1 MWKRFLVKKY
11 FCRKILMT
19 RGEKVWETFVR
30 AEDDGPSRAR
40 IKFSRILYVSGQKI
54 FHQKN
59 ICDKGH
65 RLVSKLHIAEVAQL
79 VEHSPEEGRVT
90 GSTPV
95 LSTNKNIPK

>member
-1 MWKRFLVKKY
+1 
-11 FCRKILMT
+11 
-19 RGEKVWETFVR
+19 
-30 AEDDGPSRAR
+30 
-40 IKFSRILYVSGQKI
+40 VSGQKI

-65 RLVSKLHIAEVAQL
+65 QLVSKLHIAEVAQL

-95 LSTNKNIPK
+95 LSTKYKNQFRKKLVFVFCAEEESSGGAFVRGRKAE